1 LHIDRTHRKWII
13 WTAALLVLAALAY
26 FLGGRS
32 LRHGISGGSA
42 VGLIF
47 GSAGY
52 ALMLYATLLSVRKKF
67 TRWRIGRAQ
76 TWMRGHIWLGL
87 LSYPLILFHG
97 GFRLGSGLTLTLMLI
112 FSVVIITGI
121 GGAILQHYMPRMMTE
136 RVAYET
142 IYYQIERVQSQ
153 LAQEAEDL
161 LSSLFKKHAQYG
173 LLVPAMEKTHT
184 SATTLVALSEKS
196 GDQLRETYEN
206 TIKPY
211 LEQRGAYKH
220 VLNDVR
226 RSKALFA
233 DLRTVTPEAV
243 MAVVDGLE
251 SICTEKRDLDR
262 QSRMHRILHGWLLA
276 HVPLSFLL
284 IVLGGIHALM
294 AVRYG

>member
-1 LHIDRTHRKWII
+1 MHIDRTHRPWII
-13 WTAALLVLAALAY
+13 WTAALLLVATVVY

-52 ALMLYATLLSVRKKF
+52 GLMLFAALLSVRKKF

-97 GFRLGSGLTLTLMLI
+97 GFRMGSGLTFTLMLI
-112 FSVVIITGI
+112 LSVVIITGI

-136 RVAYET
+136 RVGYET
-142 IYYQIERVQSQ
+142 IYYQIERVQAQ
-153 LAQEAEDL
+153 LAEEAEGM

-173 LLVPAMEKTHT
+173 LLVPASERTHA

-196 GDQLRETYEN
+196 GDQLREAYEN

-211 LEQRGAYKH
+211 LAQPGAYKH
-220 VLNDVR
+220 ALNDVR
-226 RSKALFA
+226 RARSLFA
-233 DLRTVTPEAV
+233 ELRTVTPEPV
-243 MAVVDGLE
+243 MPVVDGLE
-251 SICTEKRDLDR
+251 SICLEKRDLDR

-276 HVPLSFLL
+276 HMPLSFLL